1 MTDELDG
8 LKELIEPDDGYY
20 DEDDKLV
27 DADDLVIRA
36 IELDAD
42 IKLRLEDTDYLE
54 IVPFHYAVKYD
65 RAPEANEGTYKVE
78 VHYFGNN
85 GRHNAQI
92 HWTAKRSG
100 PYAVYTADDDYIL
113 KRV

>member
-65 RAPEANEGTYKVE
+65 RAPEQVTTH
-78 VHYFGNN
+78 HYFGNN